1 MSKRFLNIPTKAIPM
16 ELDDSFTPLE
26 LIGKLTLKINEI
38 ILGFNNLNKKID
50 DLDID
55 DINQRID
62 NLNEKIDTQVDELRS
77 DITLESERV
86 LLEAKLYT
94 DQRINEILN
103 YKTITAKDYDDLEI
117 TAQTYDAMDIT
128 AYRYDTESARILIIN

>member
-1 MSKRFLNIPTKAIPM
+1 MSKRFLKIPTKAIPM

-62 NLNEKIDTQVDELRS
+62 NLNEKIDVE
-77 DITLESERV
+77 IERV
-86 LLEAKLYT
+86 LIESKQYT

-128 AYRYDTESARILIIN
+128 AYRYDTESSRILIIN

>member
-1 MSKRFLNIPTKAIPM
+1 MSKFLKIPTKAIPM
-16 ELDDSFTPLE
+16 ELDSSFTPVE

-55 DINQRID
+55 NLNQRID
-62 NLNEKIDTQVDELRS
+62 NLNNKIDVEIADLREH
-77 DITLESERV
+77 INLEAERV
-86 LLEAKLYT
+86 LLEAKQYT

-103 YKTITAKDYDDLEI
+103 YKTISARDYDNLGM
-117 TAQTYDAMDIT
+117 TAQTYDSMNIT
-128 AYRYDTESARILIIN
+128 AYRYDTESAQILIIN